1 MKRPQRKR
9 TFTEK
14 GESLHYQ
21 VLSDGKRGRGD
32 HVEQSG
38 TQSNSGPT
46 RKSKRRRVPK
56 KIWDGSTSPTVVSLS
71 TSSTDEKDN
80 VFEKVGLERQK
91 NESVKEGEQE
101 EDSPP
106 NTTKRSSKE
115 PDVEGRTFSTSSSS
129 SFSRSFSLESKK
141 RMKHP
146 KSVTLV
152 GGGNKKHVCD
162 RCGRSFGNGHALGG
176 HKKYCG
182 KPQFLNK
189 TKKDNKKKHKK
200 KYKKKKKK
208 KNHHDFSD
216 DDDTMNDSVDHST
229 KSYDSYHQQLEYLCE
244 EHDELNNL
252 KRTLHNWVNQ
262 TSLLKKSEE
271 NLILRLNQELVL
283 GARDGDICH
292 LNKVRNLLK
301 HGKKMIVSE
310 LKMNSDIDD
319 TNEMALS
326 SPSSAP
332 VVTLASNGGGNDK
345 SLLALQS
352 HFHSRSMPTLYG
364 RMGESTS
371 SPSSSLSSSQSSSS
385 SSSSL
390 ATTMTMMMSG
400 HRMVEGEEDNG
411 ANEKQSYLHEHQ
423 NQRHHHRSLHLFGI
437 DTHAPPP
444 ILDVNRKKS
453 PPPSPAFKGI
463 VSDMYW
469 VAADKK
475 NVNGGSGLN
484 SPLLWDER
492 RRALDDE
499 DEDDRNSEYIG
510 RKKNSKCKKKM
521 NFLPQCYQDTTDS
534 ISMID
539 PLVCPVDLVDPVD
552 TLAIATPMQGP
563 KDDNDQQI
571 IHMSPLKS
579 NSSMMSSSSS
589 FTSSYNTDTNTMMPQ
604 RVEVQRLNQPYVA

>member
-152 GGGNKKHVCD
+152 GGDNKKHVCD

-189 TKKDNKKKHKK
+189 TKKENKKKHKK
-200 KYKKKKKK
+200 KYKKKKK

-271 NLILRLNQELVL
+271 NLILRLNQE
-283 GARDGDICH
+283 
-292 LNKVRNLLK
+292 
-301 HGKKMIVSE
+301 
-310 LKMNSDIDD
+310 
-319 TNEMALS
+319 
-326 SPSSAP
+326 
-332 VVTLASNGGGNDK
+332 
-345 SLLALQS
+345 
-352 HFHSRSMPTLYG
+352 F
-364 RMGESTS
+364 
-371 SPSSSLSSSQSSSS
+371 
-385 SSSSL
+385 
-390 ATTMTMMMSG
+390 
-400 HRMVEGEEDNG
+400 
-411 ANEKQSYLHEHQ
+411 
-423 NQRHHHRSLHLFGI
+423 
-437 DTHAPPP
+437 
-444 ILDVNRKKS
+444 
-453 PPPSPAFKGI
+453 
-463 VSDMYW
+463 
-469 VAADKK
+469 
-475 NVNGGSGLN
+475 
-484 SPLLWDER
+484 
-492 RRALDDE
+492 
-499 DEDDRNSEYIG
+499 
-510 RKKNSKCKKKM
+510 
-521 NFLPQCYQDTTDS
+521 
-534 ISMID
+534 
-539 PLVCPVDLVDPVD
+539 
-552 TLAIATPMQGP
+552 
-563 KDDNDQQI
+563 
-571 IHMSPLKS
+571 
-579 NSSMMSSSSS
+579 
-589 FTSSYNTDTNTMMPQ
+589 
-604 RVEVQRLNQPYVA
+604 